1 MKRIIIT
8 TLFLFLFPV
17 LMLLGGCSS
26 PSGHLALSG
35 QFYVAKDKA
44 GYYVKVDADGNQT
57 EYAVTKYMPLDS
69 ANYICK
75 ELNNDVGPDW
85 YYLENP

>member
-1 MKRIIIT
+1 MKKIVVSIV
-8 TLFLFLFPV
+8 FLFLFPV
-17 LMLLGGCSS
+17 LILLGGCSS

-44 GYYVKVDADGNQT
+44 GYYVKVNGEGT
-57 EYAVTKYMPLDS
+57 EYAVTKHIPLEN
-69 ANYICK
+69 ATAIA
-75 ELNNDVGPDW
+75 ELLNADIGSNW